1 MSKAHDIHGLHGF
14 LKVVLVL
21 LARNWDVSIW
31 QEAIV
36 VESFQKQVRWEKEE
50 SMNKYSKQC

>member
-1 MSKAHDIHGLHGF
+1 MSEAHDMHGLHGF

-21 LARNWDVSIW
+21 LTRDWDVTIG

-36 VESFQKQVRWEKEE
+36 VESFQEKVR
-50 SMNKYSKQC
+50 